1 MGGGPVGHWSWD
13 DVRDLVQ
20 TARTNAK
27 ATERLWLDQLKVYM
41 GEGHLKTIDLRR
53 QGGSGGSAGS
63 DGRLRHRLPIG
74 FWNSAKAVRSAQV
87 ARQCLLNG

>member
-1 MGGGPVGHWSWD
+1 MGGVPVGHWSWD

-27 ATERLWLDQLKVYM
+27 ATERPWLDQLKDYM

-53 QGGSGGSAGS
+53 PATAS
-63 DGRLRHRLPIG
+63 
-74 FWNSAKAVRSAQV
+74 
-87 ARQCLLNG
+87 